1 MSVRQT
7 PVSLPLSAADA
18 RYLKLDQTT
27 PQTTVGTFTFPFV
40 NTNGTKTAT
49 AGSAIC
55 NVNSCTLQASANGDY
70 LYAFTIFPNYTTYG
84 YTGVKK
90 IAIACLGSVAAV
102 STDNITPAIVA
113 GPGEGETIAN
123 LWDPTNNAAGF
134 FQYDTY
140 SLENPTGTDSKVYLC
155 SWDTKDAINLSALRI
170 TASLGYGQ
178 PVGGGGGGGDGEMD
192 YWSFKGTYTAG
203 SAEGNT
209 GVWLNWYDEITSR
222 AARFTDATNTV
233 DLCDQTNA
241 ITATGPVSITG
252 TLGAGATT
260 ITSLSLND
268 TNTQITEDGSGNMI
282 LKDAVAGSIALVEL
296 SCPPL
301 VTGTESTV
309 AEGNNNVTL
318 SPVKSKVLIKYINI
332 VTTSTDW
339 TLTLYTK
346 DDFATGTMVV
356 VTNRSGNYNVY
367 LDYPYED
374 ADASGELHYNFT
386 SASGSETHDIEIRGY
401 ALR

>member
-27 PQTTVGTFTFPFV
+27 PQTTVGTFTFP
-40 NTNGTKTAT
+40 K
-49 AGSAIC
+49 
-55 NVNSCTLQASANGDY
+55 LQLN
-70 LYAFTIFPNYTTYG
+70 
-84 YTGVKK
+84 
-90 IAIACLGSVAAV
+90 
-102 STDNITPAIVA
+102 
-113 GPGEGETIAN
+113 
-123 LWDPTNNAAGF
+123 
-134 FQYDTY
+134 
-140 SLENPTGTDSKVYLC
+140 TGTISDDLFSWLTSVGGIENSGSFGYCTSSSSHGVTTDITRAAQFSGLGIHASLTASFCYERQTSSGVDVWYSGTFTDGVQTVVLC
-155 SWDTKDAINLSALRI
+155 DETRALFVGGLTQLIGVTETSDGLTYVNLNDGTYAINS
-170 TASLGYGQ
+170 
-178 PVGGGGGGGDGEMD
+178 VGNCNFG
-192 YWSFKGTYTAG
+192 AG
-203 SAEGNT
+203 NILT
-209 GVWLNWYDEITSR
+209 
-222 AARFTDATNTV
+222 
-233 DLCDQTNA
+233 
-241 ITATGPVSITG
+241 TG

-318 SPVKSKVLIKYINI
+318 SPVKSKVLIKYINV

-346 DDFATGTMVV
+346 DDFATGAMVV